1 MNSGK
6 IPVTVTAVPEKPD
19 TYIAHFSS
27 AFMGATFSVLFPDSI
42 TGALALHGFAEM
54 LRLYYGKPVELVLE
68 SDLFPVR
75 SKAVEDIIAAIG
87 ERQPVAM

>member
-6 IPVTVTAVPEKPD
+6 IPVAVTRVPEKPD
-19 TYIAHFSS
+19 TYLAHFSS
-27 AFMGATFSVLFPDSI
+27 SFMGATFSVLFPDSI

-54 LRLYYGKPVELVLE
+54 LRLYYGRPVELVLE
-68 SDLFPVR
+68 HDLFPMK
-75 SKAVEDIIAAIG
+75 SKAVEDIIAAIE

>member
-6 IPVTVTAVPEKPD
+6 LTVTVTRVPEKPD

-27 AFMGATFSVLFPDSI
+27 SFMGATFSVLFADSI

-54 LRLYYGKPVELVLE
+54 LRLYYGRPVELVLE
-68 SDLFPVR
+68 NDLFPMK
-75 SKAVEDIIAAIG
+75 SKAVEDMLAAIG

>member
-6 IPVTVTAVPEKPD
+6 IPVTVTRVPEKPD

-27 AFMGATFSVLFPDSI
+27 SFMGATFSVLFPDSI

-54 LRLYYGKPVELVLE
+54 VRLYYGKPVELVLE
-68 SDLFPVR
+68 HDLFPMK
-75 SKAVEDIIAAIG
+75 SKAVEDMLASIG
-87 ERQPVAM
+87 EKQPVPM